1 MTKQAKSTLPFKI
14 PFCGFAGTSFIN
26 CFASVYMF
34 LENIDVGG
42 SDYACRQLEGK
53 GCNSCGNCAA
63 GGGTPISRQE
73 KYFFLFDTMCGRSSL
88 RLRFDGKPTEMQ
100 KWIGEMGPDACA
112 TEETID
118 FLFGFAGYE
127 FRRVTDAASFK
138 SEIAASIAA
147 GKPVIAKVTSGEWR
161 FRVIIGQ
168 DGEKPLC
175 PNFINAQNPPKKAP
189 KLSELATLYIVGEK
203 IEPRFTLMD
212 GLERIRRVMEYN
224 ADEKLWDGYI
234 EKIGMYGDEGLGTTN
249 TEGKKARMERVA
261 RTMEY
266 TWNCH
271 NFAEVFRNYR
281 EDGGYAYVGIESME
295 RLRAPALRPLWDKIS
310 GPCCGY
316 THDLAWA
323 LLGLQECAD
332 WKRHAFHTGYIGE
345 MAELALCQ
353 LKKNDE
359 GTLDAIQQAIAI
371 LGQ

>member
-1 MTKQAKSTLPFKI
+1 MKNVLPFKI
-14 PFCGFAGTSFIN
+14 PFCGFAGTNFIN

-34 LENIDVGG
+34 LEGVDVGG

-53 GCNSCGNCAA
+53 GCNSCGHCAA

-73 KYFFLFDTMCGRSSL
+73 KYFFLFDTMCGRSAL
-88 RLRFDGKPTEMQ
+88 RLSFDGRKDEML
-100 KWIGEMGPDACA
+100 KWIVGTAPDSCD
-112 TEETID
+112 TKDTID

-127 FRRVTDAASFK
+127 YHKVTNAANFK
-138 SEIAASIAA
+138 SEIAASIDV
-147 GKPVIAKVTSGEWR
+147 GNPVLAKVKTGEWR

-168 DGEKPLC
+168 DGEKLLC
-175 PNFINAQNPPKKAP
+175 PNYINAQDPPKKAP
-189 KLSELATLYIVGEK
+189 KYQEIEALYVVGEK

-212 GLERIRRVMEYN
+212 GLERIRKVMQYN

-234 EKIGMYGDEGLGTTN
+234 EKIGMYGADGLEKAD
-249 TEGKKARMERVA
+249 TEGKKARFERVA

-271 NFAEVFRNYR
+271 NFAEVFRNFR
-281 EDGGYAYVGIESME
+281 EDGGFAYVGVESVE
-295 RLRAPALRPLWDKIS
+295 RLRAPELRPLWDTIS
-310 GPCCGY
+310 GPCNGY

-332 WKRHAFHTGYIGE
+332 WKRHAFNTGYVGE

-353 LKKNDE
+353 IKKNDE
-359 GTLDAIQQAIAI
+359 EV
-371 LGQ
+371 LGIIKRALEVLQ